1 MPEITG
7 PYNQTSWEV
16 DLADSAVRSKLS
28 LGVLV
33 TPPHYAP
40 IYLYDSR
47 DSANI
52 RRNSRRYG
60 HTRQWD

>member
-16 DLADSAVRSKLS
+16 DLTDSAVRLKLS

-47 DSANI
+47 ITAT
-52 RRNSRRYG
+52 NSEKCGARI
-60 HTRQWD
+60 